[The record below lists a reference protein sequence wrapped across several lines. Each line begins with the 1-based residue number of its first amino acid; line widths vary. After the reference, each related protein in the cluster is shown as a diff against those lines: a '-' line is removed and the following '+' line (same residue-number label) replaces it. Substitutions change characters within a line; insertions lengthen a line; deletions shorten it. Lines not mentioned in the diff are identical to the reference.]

1 MARRFRMQFQDVRPS
16 IRATRPVTQVPRFSA
31 LFSRVPIEQAGERP
45 SRRKLRVLES
55 SLLPGCERRSPLL
68 NHQGPPVL
76 PAAIS
81 SKSVCAAD
89 NGKRV
94 GGLRREGALR
104 ARRLLLGA
112 SETNSSESPSS
123 SF

>member
-55 SLLPGCERRSPLL
+55 SLLPGCERRSPLA
-68 NHQGPPVL
+68 QPPK
-76 PAAIS
+76 S
-81 SKSVCAAD
+81 S
-89 NGKRV
+89 GF
-94 GGLRREGALR
+94 
-104 ARRLLLGA
+104 ARRDFEQERVCCGQREASRRAAARGGA
-112 SETNSSESPSS
+112 TRPPTSSRR
-123 SF
+123 FGHQQQRVAV